1 MEEQFVAHISDSGK
15 VQSVAEHSLNTAA
28 AAADFSIAELRQI
41 NYLCGLLHDIGKYS
55 DEFQRRI
62 RGENIRV
69 EHSICGA
76 LEAAKLEGK
85 GKPLTRLLQLC
96 IAGHHSGIP
105 DCGVK
110 NNTADMPTLCGRLRR
125 KPVDFS
131 GYSSELN
138 VEAIDPEP
146 FTALLLKDSNNI
158 PENVVE
164 KFAFFVRY
172 CFSCLTDADSLDTAK
187 FRSEALPEPL
197 RCSFEQCEASL
208 DAKLG
213 GFKAVTELQTARSRL
228 QEQAFA
234 RIGTDANIYLMNMP
248 TGSGK
253 TLASMRCALKRVLAS
268 NGRLRR
274 IIYVIPYNSIIDQT
288 ALTFEGLFSEHTDI
302 LRQQSSFVYEE
313 QSDLS
318 EDSKAAFSAA
328 CENWDAGIVITT
340 AVQFFE
346 SLYGDKRGKL
356 RKVHNMAD
364 SVIVFDEAHLMP
376 REYLEPCLR
385 GIGYITKYLNSQ
397 ALFLTATM
405 PDFRTLLERCAE
417 EGLSITDLI
426 DDTSD
431 FEKFR
436 KCRFSDLGKVS
447 DEALVQKAA
456 SYASSLIV
464 VNSRRKAAELYRLCT
479 GEKYH
484 LSTYMT
490 AFDRTRV
497 IENIKAAL
505 KRLYDDYPDLSAVP
519 PERRITVVSTSLI
532 EAGVDLDFV
541 AAFRELA
548 GLDSVLQ
555 TGGRCNREGLR
566 APGEVFVFESP
577 DAGRRRAEQEL
588 TKGVLTEFEDISC
601 EAAIKAYYDRL
612 FCIDDE
618 KIHSKSVSR
627 SCKSIDMIPFRTYSE
642 NFRLIDDRR
651 TVSLAVRRDDY
662 SRKLYDTLCATG
674 RISSRRIS
682 KYCCTVYLDEFERL
696 RQQGVVAD
704 HGSGVFFL
712 TNEEYYDSELG
723 VKFEGTDYFM

>member
-55 DEFQRRI
+55 SEFQRRI

-76 LEAAKLEGK
+76 LEAAKLEGEN
-85 GKPLTRLLQLC
+85 KPLTRLLQLC

-105 DCGVK
+105 NCGVK

-125 KPVDFS
+125 KPADFS
-131 GYSSELN
+131 EYSSELDIKK
-138 VEAIDPEP
+138 IDPEP
-146 FTALLLKDSNNI
+146 FTALLTKDCKTI
-158 PENVVE
+158 EDVVE

-172 CFSCLTDADSLDTAK
+172 CFSCLTDADSLDTGR
-187 FRSEALPEPL
+187 FCGEALPEPL

-208 DAKLG
+208 DAKLRD
-213 GFKAVTELQTARSRL
+213 FKAVTELQTARSRL

-356 RKVHNMAD
+356 RKVHNMAN

-417 EGLSITDLI
+417 GGLSITDLI

-456 SYASSLIV
+456 GYASSLIV
-464 VNSRRKAAELYRLCT
+464 VNSRRKAAGLYRLCT

-601 EAAIKAYYDRL
+601 EAAIRAYYDRL
-612 FCIDDE
+612 LYIDDE

-651 TVSLAVRRDDY
+651 TVSLAVCRDTD
-662 SRKLYDTLCATG
+662 SRKMYNTLCATG
-674 RISSRRIS
+674 HISSRKIS

-712 TNEEYYDSELG
+712 TNEEYYSSELG

>member
-105 DCGVK
+105 DYGVK

-125 KPVDFS
+125 KPADFS
-131 GYSSELN
+131 EYSSELN
-138 VEAIDPEP
+138 IKKIDPEP

-172 CFSCLTDADSLDTAK
+172 CFSCLTDADSLDTGR
-187 FRSEALPEPL
+187 FCGEALPEPL

-208 DAKLG
+208 DAKLR

-356 RKVHNMAD
+356 RKVHNMAN

-447 DEALVQKAA
+447 DEALVQEAMG
-456 SYASSLIV
+456 YASSLIV

-577 DAGRRRAEQEL
+577 DAVRRRAEQEL

-612 FCIDDE
+612 LYIDDE

-651 TVSLAVRRDDY
+651 TVSLAVRRDEY

-674 RISSRRIS
+674 RISSRKIS

>member
-15 VQSVAEHSLNTAA
+15 LQSVAEHSLNTAA

-105 DCGVK
+105 DYGVK

-138 VEAIDPEP
+138 IKKIDPEP

-208 DAKLG
+208 DAKLRD
-213 GFKAVTELQTARSRL
+213 FKAVTELQTARSRL

-274 IIYVIPYNSIIDQT
+274 M
-288 ALTFEGLFSEHTDI
+288 GFS
-302 LRQQSSFVYEE
+302 
-313 QSDLS
+313 
-318 EDSKAAFSAA
+318 
-328 CENWDAGIVITT
+328 
-340 AVQFFE
+340 
-346 SLYGDKRGKL
+346 
-356 RKVHNMAD
+356 
-364 SVIVFDEAHLMP
+364 
-376 REYLEPCLR
+376 
-385 GIGYITKYLNSQ
+385 
-397 ALFLTATM
+397 
-405 PDFRTLLERCAE
+405 RC
-417 EGLSITDLI
+417 
-426 DDTSD
+426 
-431 FEKFR
+431 
-436 KCRFSDLGKVS
+436 
-447 DEALVQKAA
+447 
-456 SYASSLIV
+456 
-464 VNSRRKAAELYRLCT
+464 
-479 GEKYH
+479 
-484 LSTYMT
+484 
-490 AFDRTRV
+490 
-497 IENIKAAL
+497 
-505 KRLYDDYPDLSAVP
+505 
-519 PERRITVVSTSLI
+519 
-532 EAGVDLDFV
+532 
-541 AAFRELA
+541 
-548 GLDSVLQ
+548 
-555 TGGRCNREGLR
+555 GG
-566 APGEVFVFESP
+566 
-577 DAGRRRAEQEL
+577 
-588 TKGVLTEFEDISC
+588 
-601 EAAIKAYYDRL
+601 
-612 FCIDDE
+612 
-618 KIHSKSVSR
+618 
-627 SCKSIDMIPFRTYSE
+627 
-642 NFRLIDDRR
+642 
-651 TVSLAVRRDDY
+651 
-662 SRKLYDTLCATG
+662 
-674 RISSRRIS
+674 
-682 KYCCTVYLDEFERL
+682 
-696 RQQGVVAD
+696 
-704 HGSGVFFL
+704 
-712 TNEEYYDSELG
+712 
-723 VKFEGTDYFM
+723 

>member
-105 DCGVK
+105 DYGVK

-125 KPVDFS
+125 KPADFS
-131 GYSSELN
+131 EYSSELN
-138 VEAIDPEP
+138 IKKIDPEP

-172 CFSCLTDADSLDTAK
+172 CFSCLTDADSLDTGR
-187 FRSEALPEPL
+187 FCGEALPEPL

-208 DAKLG
+208 DAKLR

-356 RKVHNMAD
+356 RKVHNMAN

-447 DEALVQKAA
+447 DEALVQKAMG
-456 SYASSLIV
+456 YASSLIV

-577 DAGRRRAEQEL
+577 DAGRRRTEQEL

-612 FCIDDE
+612 LYIDDE

-651 TVSLAVRRDDY
+651 TVSLAVCRDTD
-662 SRKLYDTLCATG
+662 SRKMYDTLCATG
-674 RISSRRIS
+674 RISSRKIS

>member
-15 VQSVAEHSLNTAA
+15 LQSVAEHSLNTAA

-105 DCGVK
+105 NYGVK

-138 VEAIDPEP
+138 IKKIDPEP
-146 FTALLLKDSNNI
+146 FTALLTKDCKTI
-158 PENVVE
+158 EDVVE

-172 CFSCLTDADSLDTAK
+172 CFSCLTDADSLDTGR
-187 FRSEALPEPL
+187 FCGEALPEPL

-208 DAKLG
+208 DAKLRD
-213 GFKAVTELQTARSRL
+213 FKAVTELQTARSRL

-356 RKVHNMAD
+356 RKVHNMAN

-447 DEALVQKAA
+447 DEALVQKAMG
-456 SYASSLIV
+456 YASSLIV

-577 DAGRRRAEQEL
+577 DAGRRRTEQEL

-612 FCIDDE
+612 LYIDDE

-651 TVSLAVRRDDY
+651 TVSLAVCRDTD
-662 SRKLYDTLCATG
+662 SRKMYDTLCATG
-674 RISSRRIS
+674 RISSRKIS

>member
-1 MEEQFVAHISDSGK
+1 M
-15 VQSVAEHSLNTAA
+15 
-28 AAADFSIAELRQI
+28 
-41 NYLCGLLHDIGKYS
+41 
-55 DEFQRRI
+55 
-62 RGENIRV
+62 
-69 EHSICGA
+69 
-76 LEAAKLEGK
+76 
-85 GKPLTRLLQLC
+85 
-96 IAGHHSGIP
+96 
-105 DCGVK
+105 
-110 NNTADMPTLCGRLRR
+110 
-125 KPVDFS
+125 
-131 GYSSELN
+131 
-138 VEAIDPEP
+138 
-146 FTALLLKDSNNI
+146 
-158 PENVVE
+158 
-164 KFAFFVRY
+164 
-172 CFSCLTDADSLDTAK
+172 
-187 FRSEALPEPL
+187 
-197 RCSFEQCEASL
+197 
-208 DAKLG
+208 
-213 GFKAVTELQTARSRL
+213 
-228 QEQAFA
+228 
-234 RIGTDANIYLMNMP
+234 AN
-248 TGSGK
+248 
-253 TLASMRCALKRVLAS
+253 
-268 NGRLRR
+268 
-274 IIYVIPYNSIIDQT
+274 
-288 ALTFEGLFSEHTDI
+288 
-302 LRQQSSFVYEE
+302 
-313 QSDLS
+313 
-318 EDSKAAFSAA
+318 
-328 CENWDAGIVITT
+328 
-340 AVQFFE
+340 
-346 SLYGDKRGKL
+346 
-356 RKVHNMAD
+356 

-405 PDFRTLLERCAE
+405 PDFRTLLECCAE
-417 EGLSITDLI
+417 GGLSITDLI

-456 SYASSLIV
+456 GYASSLIV
-464 VNSRRKAAELYRLCT
+464 VNSRRKAAGLYRLCT

-612 FCIDDE
+612 LYIDDE

-651 TVSLAVRRDDY
+651 TVSLAVCRDDY

-674 RISSRRIS
+674 RISSRKIS

-712 TNEEYYDSELG
+712 TNEEYYSSELG